1 MTYKPN
7 EIWDVLDEHGNK
19 TGRYT
24 ERGRKMAT
32 GDYHLVVHIWKYNN
46 KGEWLI
52 DKRAPTRVQAL
63 TENAK
68 PQEALLLPAMIV

>member
-7 EIWDVLDEHGNK
+7 GIWDVLDEHGNK

-32 GDYHLVVHIWKYNN
+32 GDYHLSFIY
-46 KGEWLI
+46 GSTTT
-52 DKRAPTRVQAL
+52 RA
-63 TENAK
+63 NG
-68 PQEALLLPAMIV
+68 